1 MCGRGSLT
9 SMMLM
14 SEPIVLN
21 DAEARVLGVLIEK
34 QFTTPDNYPLTLNTL
49 GAGCSQK
56 SNRDPVQVFT
66 ESEVVVALQGLLAK
80 HLAHKVAQSS
90 ARVEKWGHGA
100 REALGLE
107 RAELS
112 VLAELLLRG
121 NQAPGELRQRASRM
135 CSIGSL
141 GELDEVLARLVARG
155 FVREFPP
162 APGSRAR
169 CWGQLLYQRA
179 AAPAPADVAPS
190 APAPA
195 TTPSPLGTG
204 LPTRARDEG
213 DELELLR
220 RRVSA
225 LEASLVA
232 LRTQLHSLA
241 SRLGEELAEEP
252 TDS

>member
-1 MCGRGSLT
+1 
-9 SMMLM
+9 MMLM

-169 CWGQLLYQRA
+169 CWGQLLFQRA
-179 AAPAPADVAPS
+179 GAATQAGVAPAPAAS
-190 APAPA
+190 PA
-195 TTPSPLGTG
+195 PSPLATG
-204 LPTRARDEG
+204 MPTRSRDEG
-213 DELELLR
+213 AELELLR
-220 RRVSA
+220 RRVGA
-225 LEASLVA
+225 LEDSLAS
-232 LRTQLHSLA
+232 LRTQLHGLA
-241 SRLGEELAEEP
+241 SRLGDELAEGP